1 MREFPASPIT
11 TLIDE
16 APLYNLA
23 ESYGSDL
30 SVAELLG
37 PDGPALLA
45 SIKLGYRTSLGDPD
59 LRALIAGRVG
69 VPPDQVL
76 MTAGAAAALFLVG
89 LLLGDGGGG
98 GEVLV
103 GRPCFPPALDV
114 LRGVGARVVT
124 VTSGFE
130 DRYRL
135 DPAQLRARLSPRTRL
150 VTLAS
155 PQNPSGIALSAG
167 EVRAVLD
174 AMSEVCPGAVLL
186 IDETYREARY
196 GAEEAAASFAGM
208 SPRVL
213 TCASLSKAYGAAGL
227 RAGWLTVP
235 DPALR
240 EQLRRA
246 KFNSS
251 VCCGAVDEFLA
262 GRLLARADEILDQ
275 RAVVLARARAIVE
288 DWAAAQAGGLA
299 WLRPDAGALGCVR
312 LGPAADPARFRARL
326 AELGTAVAPGP
337 WFGDSD
343 RVIRLGPAYEPPDR
357 LEQGLAAITAALES

>member
-1 MREFPASPIT
+1 MREFPASPIAA
-11 TLIDE
+11 LVDE
-16 APLYNLA
+16 TPRYDLA

-37 PDGPALLA
+37 PDESALLG

-59 LRALIAGRVG
+59 MRALVAGRTG
-69 VPPDQVL
+69 VTPDQVL
-76 MTAGAAAALFLVG
+76 VTAGAAAALFLVG
-89 LLLGDGGGG
+89 LLFGDGGG
-98 GEVLV
+98 EVVV
-103 GRPCFPPALDV
+103 GRPCFPPVLDV

-124 VTSGFE
+124 VASCFDDG
-130 DRYRL
+130 YRL
-135 DPAQLRARLSPRTRL
+135 DGARLRAALSPRTRL
-150 VTLAS
+150 VMLAS
-155 PQNPSGIALSAG
+155 PQNPSGIALTPA
-167 EVRAVLD
+167 EVGAALD
-174 AMSEVCPGAVLL
+174 AMSAACPGAVLL

-196 GAEEAAASFAGM
+196 GDDRAAPSFAGV

-235 DPALR
+235 DPGLR
-240 EQLRRA
+240 DQLRLA

-262 GRLLARADEILDQ
+262 GRLLARADEILAG

-288 DWAAAQAGGLA
+288 DWAAARAGA
-299 WLRPDAGALGCVR
+299 VRWLRPDAGALGCVQ
-312 LGPAADPARFRARL
+312 LGPAADPGRFRARL

-343 RVIRLGPAYEPPDR
+343 RVFRLGLAYEPPDR
-357 LEQGLAAITAALES
+357 LAEGLAAITTALDA

>member
-1 MREFPASPIT
+1 MREFPASPIAA
-11 TLIDE
+11 LVDE
-16 APLYNLA
+16 TPRYDLA

-37 PDGPALLA
+37 PDESALLG
-45 SIKLGYRTSLGDPD
+45 SIKLGYRTSLGYPD
-59 LRALIAGRVG
+59 MRALVAGRTG
-69 VPPDQVL
+69 VTPDQVL
-76 MTAGAAAALFLVG
+76 VTAGAAAALFLVG
-89 LLLGDGGGG
+89 LLFGDGGG
-98 GEVLV
+98 EVVV
-103 GRPCFPPALDV
+103 GRPCFPPVLDV

-124 VTSGFE
+124 VTSCFDDG
-130 DRYRL
+130 YRL
-135 DPAQLRARLSPRTRL
+135 DGARLRAALSPRTRL
-150 VTLAS
+150 VMLAS
-155 PQNPSGIALSAG
+155 PQNPSGIALTPA
-167 EVRAVLD
+167 EVGAALD
-174 AMSEVCPGAVLL
+174 AMSAACPGAFLL

-196 GAEEAAASFAGM
+196 GDDQAAASFAGV

-235 DPALR
+235 DPGLR
-240 EQLRRA
+240 EQLRLA

-262 GRLLARADEILDQ
+262 GRLLARADEILAG

-288 DWAAAQAGGLA
+288 DWAAARAGA
-299 WLRPDAGALGCVR
+299 VRWLRPDAGALGCVQ
-312 LGPAADPARFRARL
+312 LGPAADPGRFRARL

-343 RVIRLGPAYEPPDR
+343 RVFRLGLAYEPPDR
-357 LEQGLAAITAALES
+357 LAEGLAAITTALDA